1 MRKGHLVAAGSGGV
15 CLLRLLRERGP
26 QLSQRREH
34 IAVRRRRAHSA
45 CVMVRECESG
55 HGHGHGQGEGEGEGE
70 GEGDGNGLQ
79 ADSVW
84 ETGS

>member
-1 MRKGHLVAAGSGGV
+1 VRKVHLVAAGSGGV
-15 CLLRLLRERGP
+15 CLLRLLRERSA

-45 CVMVRECESG
+45 CAMVRECES
-55 HGHGHGQGEGEGEGE
+55 GHGQGEGEGEGE
-70 GEGDGNGLQ
+70 GDGHGLQ